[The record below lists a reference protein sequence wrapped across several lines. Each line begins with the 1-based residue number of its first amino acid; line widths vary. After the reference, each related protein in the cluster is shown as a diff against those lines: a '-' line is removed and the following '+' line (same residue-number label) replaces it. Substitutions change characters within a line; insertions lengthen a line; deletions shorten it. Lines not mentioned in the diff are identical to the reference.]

1 MRHLLPASWNV
12 CKTLLDIERKEA
24 NTMKRYVS
32 PYVSTVE
39 LSAEDILTASSSQ
52 TKLFYFYEV
61 EGEVIDNLSWNG
73 LPLD

>member
-1 MRHLLPASWNV
+1 
-12 CKTLLDIERKEA
+12 
-24 NTMKRYVS
+24 MKRYVS